1 MKANLEGGVRTLETA
16 GLGLLAGCPDFR
28 VAQSSTLE
36 FCSDA
41 SGLPWDCSSQEPQKI
56 TLLWSSEVASDLQ
69 GGSPPSTL
77 LSRPWP
83 AGLNL

>member
-1 MKANLEGGVRTLETA
+1 MKANLEGGVRSRVTA
-16 GLGLLAGCPDFR
+16 GVGLLAGCPNFR
-28 VAQSSTLE
+28 VGQSSTLE

-41 SGLPWDCSSQEPQKI
+41 SGLPWDCRSQGPQKI

-69 GGSPPSTL
+69 GGSPPSIL
-77 LSRPWP
+77 LPRPWP